1 MYKQIYNVH
10 VHLHSLYLSVVVI
23 LSVAPF
29 DFLHVHVLKPLTIAE
44 AVKKQHMQTN
54 KKLCTEISPV
64 FWSTIALV
72 TFCNYMYTRTYM

>member
-29 DFLHVHVLKPLTIAE
+29 DFLHVLKPLTIAE

-72 TFCNYMYTRTYM
+72 TFCNNVYMYM